1 MSKTRD
7 KIVQIEKEMA
17 AAFNLKDITKMLT
30 FIDKDFTGFSST
42 THRRIRGIDAF
53 KKTIEY
59 YLDEA
64 TNVKYNTYEIEV
76 QELENLF
83 ITTFYWSVELDHN
96 RHTHE
101 IHGRGTHVF
110 KQDSANFKIVHEHYS
125 RVHYR

>member
-1 MSKTRD
+1 MSKITD

-30 FIDKDFTGFSST
+30 FIDNDFTGFSST
-42 THRRIRGIDAF
+42 THRRIRGINAF

-76 QELENLF
+76 QELEGLF

-110 KQDSANFKIVHEHYS
+110 RQDSANFKIVHEHYS
-125 RVHYR
+125 RAHYR